1 MLLHGQLM
9 RLEHQFLESKK
20 ATELQCR
27 AVAFLISGAPV
38 VVGLTDGCYVGRS
51 LQETGGGAAL
61 VGAVHNLD
69 PAELLEH
76 C

>member
-1 MLLHGQLM
+1 MNWD
-9 RLEHQFLESKK
+9 HQFLESKK
-20 ATELQCR
+20 ATGLQCR
-27 AVAFLISGAPV
+27 TVAFLISGAPFA
-38 VVGLTDGCYVGRS
+38 GELTDGCYVGRS
-51 LQETGGGAAL
+51 LQESVVGAAL